1 MAPAL
6 PQAADSPRGS
16 VGRSEGRFQGGD
28 EVADSGQQVGG
39 AAVLLDQSHDGR
51 THDDAVGH
59 STYFHGLCGGG
70 DPETHADRPG
80 GDGAQRAQLLGQFG
94 RHGHPLAGDPG
105 QRNHVD
111 EALARASDAA
121 HALGRRRGRHQVDE
135 VEPGRLDPRLKL
147 APCARID
154 PYLPPGFKAWGAT
167 RVGLRCTDGAVRWNV
182 YLPIIVKVF
191 GPALVAASALP
202 AGTVLGETDLQV
214 AEVDLA
220 AHMQP
225 AITDLAAAV
234 GRPLALALNPGDTL
248 RQHQLRARQW
258 FNAGETVKLVASG
271 RGFAVHGEGLAL
283 APGLEGRAVRVRTDS
298 GRVVTGMPA
307 GERRVEIAL

>member
-1 MAPAL
+1 MKNRCRLPLLACAALLCAAAAARADAEEAP
-6 PQAADSPRGS
+6 S
-16 VGRSEGRFQGGD
+16 
-28 EVADSGQQVGG
+28 
-39 AAVLLDQSHDGR
+39 
-51 THDDAVGH
+51 
-59 STYFHGLCGGG
+59 
-70 DPETHADRPG
+70 
-80 GDGAQRAQLLGQFG
+80 
-94 RHGHPLAGDPG
+94 PLAA
-105 QRNHVD
+105 QAR
-111 EALARASDAA
+111 ALA
-121 HALGRRRGRHQVDE
+121 LGSAPTLPGVRVE

-147 APCARID
+147 APCARIE

-182 YLPIIVKVF
+182 YLPITVKVF

-202 AGTVLGETDLQV
+202 AGTVLGEGDLQV

-220 AHMQP
+220 AHLQP
-225 AITDLAAAV
+225 AVTDLGAAV

-258 FNAGETVKLVASG
+258 FQAGETVKIVASG
-271 RGFAVHGEGLAL
+271 PGFAVHGEGLAL

-307 GERRVEIAL
+307 GERLVEIAL